1 MRIMKMNLE
10 NHPCFNEG
18 ACKSYGRIHL
28 PVAARCNIQCNF
40 CNRKFDCVNE
50 SRPGVTSGILSPD
63 QAIRYLD
70 DVMSARKDIS
80 VVGIAGPG
88 DPFANPFET
97 IRTMELV
104 RERYP
109 EMLLCLASN
118 GLNLLPYVNDIA
130 RLNVSHVSITVNAV
144 DPVIGAKI
152 YSWVRNGKR
161 TIGPDEGAR
170 ILLENQVAAIKAI
183 KEAGVIVKINSVV
196 IPGINSDHIVDIAKK
211 VSEFKVDIFN
221 CMPYYPNEGS
231 NFEHIKEP
239 LKDEIVGIRKE
250 ALKYVKQM
258 HHCTRCRADAVGL
271 LGEIPD
277 KAVMEKLQ
285 QYEKGKTII
294 PLKEE
299 GKEKRGKR
307 KEEGEKRK
315 EVTPFIAVA
324 SMEGV
329 LINLHLG
336 EAVQLRIYKRIGS
349 DIVLDAVRD
358 VPEPGGGDKRWEELS
373 DIIKDCGHLLVSG
386 AGDAPRRVLEK
397 NGIIVHEVEGLIDD
411 AVKAIFEGK
420 NINHMIRR
428 KPRVCGSECGGK
440 GMGCG

>member
-1 MRIMKMNLE
+1 MNLE

-28 PVAARCNIQCNF
+28 PVASRCNIQCNF

-70 DVMSARKDIS
+70 DVMSKRKDIS

-104 RERYP
+104 REKYP

-144 DPVIGAKI
+144 DPSIGAKI
-152 YSWVRNGKR
+152 YSWVRSGKR
-161 TIGPDEGAR
+161 TMGSIEGAEI
-170 ILLENQVAAIKAI
+170 ILKNQLAAIRAL

-196 IPGINSDHIVDIAKK
+196 IPGINSDHIVDIARK
-211 VSEFKVDIFN
+211 VSEFNVDIFN
-221 CMPYYPNEGS
+221 CMPYYPNVGS

-239 LKDEIVGIRKE
+239 SKEEIHEIRKE

-277 KAVMEKLQ
+277 MAAMEKLQ
-285 QYEKGKTII
+285 KYEKQELFV
-294 PLKEE
+294 P
-299 GKEKRGKR
+299 EKPVNKR
-307 KEEGEKRK
+307 PY
-315 EVTPFIAVA
+315 VAVA
-324 SMEGV
+324 SLEGALV
-329 LINLHLG
+329 NLHLG
-336 EAVQLRIYKRIGS
+336 EAIELNIYRMEGANV
-349 DIVLDAVRD
+349 VLEDTRD

-373 DIIKDCGHLLVSG
+373 EIIKDCGHLLVSG
-386 AGDAPRRVLEK
+386 AGNSPCRILEK
-397 NGIIVHEVEGLIDD
+397 NGISVHLVEGLIED
-411 AVKAIFEGK
+411 AVSRIFEGK
-420 NINHMIRR
+420 SLNSMLKR
-428 KPRVCGSECGGK
+428 KPRKCGAECEGT
-440 GMGCG
+440 GMGCM